1 MLDITSQSSR
11 SAAAGR
17 RTGGGGRVLSAGLLA
32 CALLAS
38 GQASAGDLGLSG
50 NQAGGAYTLQVRSW
64 RDIPFR
70 SVVRQQYDFSC
81 GSAAVATLLR
91 YHYGRDVNETQAFRS
106 MYEQG
111 DQAKIRAVGFSM
123 LDMKRYLESV
133 GYRADGFRISLDR
146 LAQMHVPAIALITR
160 QGYKHFVVI
169 KGVRGDKVLLG
180 DPSRGLEI
188 HTRAEFESWWN
199 GIALAVRAGP
209 GSGADLSFN
218 RDDEWR
224 PWASAPTDTIG
235 DRNHPGNLTLDL
247 PMLYQIS
254 RISVINGGGQ

>member
-1 MLDITSQSSR
+1 MWHRGSPDLR
-11 SAAAGR
+11 FVR
-17 RTGGGGRVLSAGLLA
+17 HGGGQRWLCAGALA
-32 CALLAS
+32 LAVCAS
-38 GQASAGDLGLSG
+38 GQARAADLGLNSS
-50 NQAGGAYTLQVRSW
+50 QAGGAYTMHVMSW

-91 YHYGRDVNETQAFRS
+91 YHYQRDVTETQAFRS

-146 LAQMHVPAIALITR
+146 LAQMRVPAIALITR
-160 QGYKHFVVI
+160 NGYKHFVVI

-188 HTRAEFESWWN
+188 HSRAEFESWWN

-209 GSGADLSFN
+209 GSGGELNFN

-224 PWASAPTDTIG
+224 PWAAAPTDTIG
-235 DRNHPGNLTLDL
+235 DRNRPGDLTFDV
-247 PMLYQIS
+247 PTLYQIAP
-254 RISVINGGGQ
+254 ISVVGGSAQ